1 MRTANYLLLYIIGLL
16 GATTLTATPAN
27 AEPDFSGVWR
37 LEKDMA
43 TIRTLDGA
51 VPPLTAWGRKE
62 YESNQAAFARKDY
75 SRDLTRLRCASP
87 GAVRLMTLP
96 YPIEFFQRPHQL
108 TLLFEWNH
116 HYRLVN
122 LGPPKTAPYEIA
134 IGISNGHWEGD
145 TLVVRTTDL
154 TDNTLLDSSGLPH
167 GDKTVVTERIRLLRP
182 DQLEDLVTISDP
194 KAYEK
199 DWSFRLTYRKTGA
212 TGIREDVC
220 LDRMAEG
227 RPAIETTR

>member
-1 MRTANYLLLYIIGLL
+1 MRTANYKFLSVIGLIAAML
-16 GATTLTATPAN
+16 SATPAK

-37 LEKDMA
+37 LEKDMSTLQ
-43 TIRTLDGA
+43 TIDGA
-51 VPPLTAWGRKE
+51 VPPLTTWGRKE
-62 YESNQAAFARKDY
+62 YERNQAAFARKDY

-108 TLLFEWNH
+108 TMLFEWNH

-122 LGPPKTAPYEIA
+122 LGTPKTAPYELA
-134 IGISNGHWEGD
+134 IGISNGQWQGD
-145 TLVVRTTDL
+145 TLVIRTSDL
-154 TDNTLLDSSGLPH
+154 TENTLLDSSGLPH
-167 GDKTVVTERIRLLRP
+167 GDKTVMTERIRLLDP
-182 DQLEDLVTISDP
+182 DRLENLVTISDA
-194 KAYEK
+194 KAYKK

-212 TGIREDVC
+212 KSIREDVC

-227 RPAIETTR
+227 RPAIETR